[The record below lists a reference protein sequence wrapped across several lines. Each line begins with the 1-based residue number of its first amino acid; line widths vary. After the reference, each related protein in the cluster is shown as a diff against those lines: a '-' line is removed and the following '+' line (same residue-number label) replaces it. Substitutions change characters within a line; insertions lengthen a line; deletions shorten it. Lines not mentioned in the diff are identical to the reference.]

1 MELAII
7 LMMLLIVVALGAI
20 KLSDGGVAFRFVES
34 HSFLLLLSTLSLT
47 LLSKRWVESSVLC
60 VACV

>member
-20 KLSDGGVAFRFVES
+20 KLSDGGVAFPFRRKPQLFTPVEHSS
-34 HSFLLLLSTLSLT
+34 HSVPCAS
-47 LLSKRWVESSVLC
+47 
-60 VACV
+60 